1 MTANIK
7 FGFCEILGIFAA
19 AALWH
24 SMTLAIA
31 SISLAIIGAFFRVAL
46 DIQKEQKIEQA
57 RKDAAKIL
65 NEQVGEFGDVLKNAA
80 SVFGSNQRKNKKSS
94 NGGFH

>member
-1 MTANIK
+1 MSANVK

-24 SMTLAIA
+24 SMALAMVCISIA
-31 SISLAIIGAFFRVAL
+31 AIGAFFRVAL
-46 DIQKEQKIEQA
+46 DVHKEQKVEQA
-57 RKDAAKIL
+57 RQDAAKIL
-65 NEQVGEFGDVLKNAA
+65 NDQVGEFGNVLKDAA
-80 SVFGSNQRKNKKSS
+80 NMFGKKQQKSKKSS